1 MTLTNWVRLNNAPLL
16 LPRASAVQWK
26 DYVFVLA
33 RYGTTLLY
41 HAKHGIWSMLPK
53 CPIEQLDGAPPL
65 TVHKGEV
72 ITLSDDMQASFDFHL
87 GEWKTQSNTF
97 EFQTEDW
104 FTRSYKTSKIVIA
117 SSEGS
122 LYAMVEWTEEKVD
135 YNNYS
140 LREESKITTKH
151 CDVLRS
157 RGKWETVCRIR
168 KQQSCIPGT
177 TTFPAA
183 AVVNL
188 ESAAVVGTNLY
199 VLTDEQL
206 WKVTLATEE
215 EDKIQGQAAATKLKT
230 TADIVYYSKPD
241 LLPVSYYSKPPHPG
255 STIHA
260 VKNTLFAFGGR
271 DKDNQPTPD
280 VLRYN
285 PDTDTWESAGYMRS
299 CRYNVAVATMN
310 QAENLDVIVIG
321 GSFGSSQY
329 VMKPRMQTHNKQDKA
344 EEKVISEWEDDTS
357 IVERC
362 AVE

>member
-1 MTLTNWVRLNNAPLL
+1 M
-16 LPRASAVQWK
+16 
-26 DYVFVLA
+26 
-33 RYGTTLLY
+33 
-41 HAKHGIWSMLPK
+41 
-53 CPIEQLDGAPPL
+53 
-65 TVHKGEV
+65 
-72 ITLSDDMQASFDFHL
+72 
-87 GEWKTQSNTF
+87 
-97 EFQTEDW
+97 
-104 FTRSYKTSKIVIA
+104 
-117 SSEGS
+117 
-122 LYAMVEWTEEKVD
+122 
-135 YNNYS
+135 
-140 LREESKITTKH
+140 
-151 CDVLRS
+151 
-157 RGKWETVCRIR
+157 CRIR
-168 KQQSCIPGT
+168 KQQSWIPGT
-177 TTFPAA
+177 TIIPAA

-280 VLRYN
+280 ALRYN

-299 CRYNVAVATMN
+299 CRYNVAVATIN

-329 VMKPRMQTHNKQDKA
+329 VMKPRMQTETHNKQDKA
-344 EEKVISEWEDDTS
+344 EEKVISEWVDDTS

-362 AVE
+362 AVECS